1 MRLVLIILIFLVAC
15 DTADNVEPRF
25 EQVFV
30 KYYGEAGSQSGADV
44 KATSDGGFVIPGTTD
59 PNTSIPGDKDV
70 VVYRTDELGNELWMR
85 RFSVPFDNEAVSM
98 VIDAQDNIV
107 LASNRLEADGT
118 SNIFIRRLDANGT
131 PLDSLEIGDP
141 LTNETANMLTAV
153 SDGGYAVIG
162 TTDNITLNKY
172 DLGENVDPDDLTDII
187 VVRIDPTLIVDP
199 NWQIPPVFGFPGS
212 DRGIGIAEADNPFG
226 LINFMIFATS
236 DKLISSDPR
245 NDNLIFYKV
254 NQFGAQLTEPES
266 LGADDEEAAN
276 LLRLDDG
283 GFLLLGNSTV
293 GNDTNLYL
301 TRLDRDGNISVD
313 LGTISD
319 PFIQNRIMGGA
330 ATQAQGGG
338 FIITGE
344 LIQNNQSDIIVLQS
358 STTGTVQWSEVF
370 GNDSDDD
377 QSGSVLQLPDGSII
391 ITGTIRLE
399 NQDKICLIKANARGR
414 LE

>member
-1 MRLVLIILIFLVAC
+1 MLYRISIFRSSYSNLYITPAPNISSLVNWFLIL
-15 DTADNVEPRF
+15 
-25 EQVFV
+25 
-30 KYYGEAGSQSGADV
+30 
-44 KATSDGGFVIPGTTD
+44 
-59 PNTSIPGDKDV
+59 
-70 VVYRTDELGNELWMR
+70 
-85 RFSVPFDNEAVSM
+85 
-98 VIDAQDNIV
+98 
-107 LASNRLEADGT
+107 
-118 SNIFIRRLDANGT
+118 
-131 PLDSLEIGDP
+131 
-141 LTNETANMLTAV
+141 
-153 SDGGYAVIG
+153 
-162 TTDNITLNKY
+162 
-172 DLGENVDPDDLTDII
+172 
-187 VVRIDPTLIVDP
+187 
-199 NWQIPPVFGFPGS
+199 
-212 DRGIGIAEADNPFG
+212 
-226 LINFMIFATS
+226 ATS